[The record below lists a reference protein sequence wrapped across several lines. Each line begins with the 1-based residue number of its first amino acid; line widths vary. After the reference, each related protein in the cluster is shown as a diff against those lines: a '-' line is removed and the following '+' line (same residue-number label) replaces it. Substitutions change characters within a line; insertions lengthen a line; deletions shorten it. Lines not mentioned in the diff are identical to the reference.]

1 MTCVF
6 DLPLQTKLTLYSIEV
21 TGLHHEGYGLLLRQ
35 SNFSAGVMY
44 TMWISLGRERDPFIV
59 LPCIPVPEELEPR
72 GVKGHENPQ
81 PSSSLQMR
89 LSQVSDASMAVL
101 E

>member
-1 MTCVF
+1 MCDCKVV
-6 DLPLQTKLTLYSIEV
+6 SIEV

-59 LPCIPVPEELEPR
+59 LPCLPLPDKLRAQWPNTRIRKEILFASN
-72 GVKGHENPQ
+72 KT
-81 PSSSLQMR
+81 LK
-89 LSQVSDASMAVL
+89 QV
-101 E
+101 EK